1 MRLTTKGRYGVK
13 ALFEL
18 ALRYGAGPVSL
29 KEIAENQG
37 LSEHYLEQLAG
48 PLRKAGLIASVR
60 GAHGGYVLTR
70 PPEQIRVGDILRAL
84 EGPLE
89 EPGAGGGGRDVWC
102 RVTAR
107 LVQVLDTLTLGD
119 LVDEVRREQESL
131 MYYI

>member
-1 MRLTTKGRYGVK
+1 MRLSTKGRYGVK

-60 GAHGGYVLTR
+60 GAHGGYVLAR

-89 EPGAGGGGRDVWC
+89 EPGRPGAGRDVWC